1 MSDVRKTLR
10 PVHRRRNTQKVRR
23 YRIEGPETVD
33 QSSIPAVVAADQPSS
48 PIPIDVTETTDSE
61 SIPAKEPPVANIL
74 LQPENTSH
82 DQTQPA
88 IAESASTED
97 ASEDIVLEENQPIEP
112 IEQLIPPSVD
122 LSFIAAVTQELAE
135 KRDEETTP
143 PTGSIDMLD
152 AAAAALSSSSAEEAE
167 DASDIDVALAPLTG
181 AIEDEVA
188 VPSLSSED
196 ATEPAPLPREIQPET
211 TFTSS
216 PPRDKTESEPLG
228 PERLEPKASA
238 QSTVIKGM
246 PIRIITN
253 RPPAQVAR
261 ASEPPTQSEPLIQ
274 TGSQSTPAPA
284 ILETKGTPLALTET
298 EDVSE
303 EVTISESSLHEVN
316 GLATHTAELETEIGY
331 GTAVEPAWLK
341 PVTQPPTE
349 PLIEVDVLVETVAEE
364 EAERTI
370 RDEDLEP
377 LPASLY
383 PELAEGRP
391 NKVERGNE
399 AARES
404 VANASLEAESDEK
417 SRPRTSPAL
426 DAKMLTIER
435 PFVPTPLPPIRSTP
449 IPPPPQSS
457 QTGARSTATMG
468 PLKRPSGRPGPMAT
482 GALQVPS
489 PPAKSARTST
499 VAASSTATLSAG
511 TAKVQ
516 PPEATKRQTKGVRPW
531 WERFFTDDYL
541 RSVVLPSSQQVKRQ
555 CDFIESSLALAHG
568 STILDVGCGKGVH
581 AIDLTTRGYLVV
593 GLDLSLPMITRAAE
607 DAQYRGLKINFL
619 HADIREI
626 AFDGAFDAVICMGT
640 TFGFFDDEANRDV
653 LARLYGALR
662 PGGRLLLDVVNRD
675 FVMGSQPNLVW
686 FQGDGCVCM
695 EESDF
700 SYFTSR
706 LQVKR
711 TMMHEDG
718 RQTEA
723 EYSVRLYSLHE
734 LGWLLRQMGF
744 RVLEVSGQEATRGMF
759 FGLHAPRLVMLAER
773 QVVTGENR
781 NPESL

>member
-1 MSDVRKTLR
+1 VSSGTVAA
-10 PVHRRRNTQKVRR
+10 PE
-23 YRIEGPETVD
+23 IPETKAK
-33 QSSIPAVVAADQPSS
+33 SSDL
-48 PIPIDVTETTDSE
+48 TEG
-61 SIPAKEPPVANIL
+61 
-74 LQPENTSH
+74 
-82 DQTQPA
+82 
-88 IAESASTED
+88 
-97 ASEDIVLEENQPIEP
+97 ASE
-112 IEQLIPPSVD
+112 
-122 LSFIAAVTQELAE
+122 
-135 KRDEETTP
+135 
-143 PTGSIDMLD
+143 
-152 AAAAALSSSSAEEAE
+152 
-167 DASDIDVALAPLTG
+167 
-181 AIEDEVA
+181 EVA
-188 VPSLSSED
+188 IPEVGVEINLPFTDKD
-196 ATEPAPLPREIQPET
+196 ALGEKTVEGTAITPAL
-211 TFTSS
+211 
-216 PPRDKTESEPLG
+216 
-228 PERLEPKASA
+228 
-238 QSTVIKGM
+238 V
-246 PIRIITN
+246 
-253 RPPAQVAR
+253 
-261 ASEPPTQSEPLIQ
+261 EPLIDV
-274 TGSQSTPAPA
+274 
-284 ILETKGTPLALTET
+284 
-298 EDVSE
+298 DVSVE
-303 EVTISESSLHEVN
+303 T
-316 GLATHTAELETEIGY
+316 TAE
-331 GTAVEPAWLK
+331 
-341 PVTQPPTE
+341 
-349 PLIEVDVLVETVAEE
+349 EE

-377 LPASLY
+377 LPSSLY
-383 PELAEGRP
+383 SELIESRTSKG
-391 NKVERGNE
+391 ERGSGT
-399 AARES
+399 ARE
-404 VANASLEAESDEK
+404 NAASGSEAESDEK
-417 SRPRTSPAL
+417 VRPQSSPLL
-426 DAKMLTIER
+426 DAKPLILER
-435 PFVPTPLPPIRSTP
+435 PSVPTPIPPIRSTP

-457 QTGARSTATMG
+457 QTGARSTAATG
-468 PLKRPSGRPGPMAT
+468 PIKRPSNRPVPTAT
-482 GALQVPS
+482 GPLQVPS
-489 PPAKSARTST
+489 PPAKSARTSPG
-499 VAASSTATLSAG
+499 ASSNIAPSAG

-516 PPEATKRQTKGVRPW
+516 PPDATKRQTKSIRPW

-541 RSVVLPSSQQVKRQ
+541 RSVVLPSPQQVKRQ

-607 DAQYRGLKINFL
+607 EAQYRNLKINFL

-781 NPESL
+781 NQEPLL